1 MKVLNLLSAGGIG
14 GIEQL
19 CSNIAKYANYDNTF
33 CFMFE
38 DGQIYKEMKK
48 SGADVISF
56 AECSSKKIS
65 KKKMGKLMRISRKS

>member
-19 CSNIAKYANYDNTF
+19 CSNIAKYAKYDNTF

-38 DGQIYKEMKK
+38 EGQIYKEMKK
-48 SGADVISF
+48 FLLHNVLQ
-56 AECSSKKIS
+56 KKYQ
-65 KKKMGKLMRISRKS
+65 KKDGKAYAN

>member
-19 CSNIAKYANYDNTF
+19 CSNIAKYAKYDNTF

-38 DGQIYKEMKK
+38 EGQIYKEM
-48 SGADVISF
+48 
-56 AECSSKKIS
+56 
-65 KKKMGKLMRISRKS
+65 